1 MWKYIAAGCFVL
13 IGALEILL
21 ALNGRVREELMKN
34 SPMRSTRISPVL
46 FLLAGLSAFAF
57 AIAILFYNRWL

>member
-1 MWKYIAAGCFVL
+1 MWKYIAAGFFVL

-34 SPMRSTRISPVL
+34 SPMRSTQISPIL
-46 FLLAGLSAFAF
+46 FLLAGISGFAF
-57 AIAILFYNRWL
+57 AIAILFWL